1 MLAPVIP
8 PELLLACLR
17 KVPPFERAA
26 FRPFRCGDQRIGWVV
41 NGFAEVLASEPAVF
55 RVEPNA
61 VHLADSLGDVETRS
75 AAVNAFVWQ
84 RRHLPW
90 FRRWNDEYA
99 AVTSG
104 LTEVAALNLA
114 RCASVPFGFRTFG
127 AAVNGYVR
135 VGTELRFWVAQR
147 QHDELEFGG
156 QLDNVACGFIA
167 AGRSPGEVAKTEL
180 GEEAGLDAGLAT
192 AMRPVG
198 VVRGCRQET
207 EGVRPFSI
215 YCFDLEL
222 DPDTRPVNRDGEI
235 DGFELLSL
243 SQLVDRLEAGYFK
256 FNAVWVV
263 VDWLVRMGAVSAER
277 RSFVE
282 LCTALRQSDP
292 D

>member
-1 MLAPVIP
+1 MVIP
-8 PELLLACLR
+8 PERLLACLR
-17 KVPPFERAA
+17 RVPAFERSR
-26 FRPFRCGDQRIGWVV
+26 FRPFRCGDQRIGWIVD
-41 NGFAEVLASEPAVF
+41 GFADELASDPALFRIEPD
-55 RVEPNA
+55 A

-99 AVTSG
+99 AVAPG
-104 LTEVAALNLA
+104 LADKAVLNLA
-114 RCASVPFGFRTFG
+114 RCASVPFGIRTFG
-127 AAVNGYVR
+127 AAVNAYVR

-147 QHDELEFGG
+147 QRGEPEFGG
-156 QLDNVACGFIA
+156 QLDNLACGFIA
-167 AGRSPGEVAKTEL
+167 AGRSPAKVAEAEL
-180 GEEAGLDAGLAT
+180 GEEAGIDAGLA
-192 AMRPVG
+192 APLHAVG
-198 VVRGCRQET
+198 AVRGCRQEI

-222 DPDTRPVNRDGEI
+222 DGETIPVNRDGEI

-243 SQLVDRLEAGYFK
+243 EQLIDRLEAGYFK

-263 VDWLVRMGAVSAER
+263 VDWLMRMGAVSPEGR
-277 RSFVE
+277 CFVE
-282 LCTALRQSDP
+282 LSTALRQSDP